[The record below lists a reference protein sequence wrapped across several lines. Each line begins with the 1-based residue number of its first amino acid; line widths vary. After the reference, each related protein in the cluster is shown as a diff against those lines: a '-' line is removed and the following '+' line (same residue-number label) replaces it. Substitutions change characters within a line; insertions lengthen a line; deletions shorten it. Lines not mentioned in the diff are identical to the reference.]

1 MRYLTDSDQQA
12 LRLAGELQAA
22 VQQWLQG
29 RGVTNSCMISPYVDQ
44 TGQPAVLIQMNA
56 HLASAMIASFNEQ
69 QIRPAEPWPA
79 EPWPADAGSQQF
91 RP

>member
-1 MRYLTDSDQQA
+1 MRYLKESDQQA

-22 VQQWLQG
+22 VQQWLHD
-29 RGVTNSCMISPYVDQ
+29 RGVTNPCMISPYVDQ
-44 TGQPAVLIQMNA
+44 TGQPAVLIQMNTHVA
-56 HLASAMIASFNEQ
+56 RAMIASFNEQ

-79 EPWPADAGSQQF
+79 DVGSPQF